1 MLCHLCACGIKLK
14 NFNFIIATG
23 MEWAVF
29 IFKSGAQLGLFS
41 GVINLISIK
50 VLKNLLVSLDF

>member
-1 MLCHLCACGIKLK
+1 
-14 NFNFIIATG
+14 